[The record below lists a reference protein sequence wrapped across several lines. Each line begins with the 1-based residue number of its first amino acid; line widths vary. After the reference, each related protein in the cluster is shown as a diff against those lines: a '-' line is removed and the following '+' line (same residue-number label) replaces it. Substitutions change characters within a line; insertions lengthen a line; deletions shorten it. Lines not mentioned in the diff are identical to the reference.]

1 VGVEEVELDGD
12 GRGIPIVGDLARD
25 AAAIDRAVALQRR
38 ALDLRGAR
46 GATRLV
52 FFGHSAGGLQGASL
66 AASEPDRLDFF
77 PRELAW

>member
-25 AAAIDRAVALQRR
+25 AAAIDRA
-38 ALDLRGAR
+38 
-46 GATRLV
+46 
-52 FFGHSAGGLQGASL
+52 GGLQGASR

-77 PRELAW
+77 RRELAW